1 LVRILFVTWDGPQV
15 NYLESLFLPI
25 FIGLRPYGYH
35 FDVLQFRWGDQAST
49 EKVRRA
55 CEGAGIGYRSVTIW
69 RRMGGI
75 GPLLSAL
82 VGRRSVRQAVSDFGS
97 DLVMPRSLMAA
108 IPVLAAGGA
117 KFRPL
122 LFDADGLA
130 ADERVEFAGLSSSG
144 ATYKILRAV
153 ERRMVRSSRSILVR
167 SPKGAEILRERAG
180 AAIPLSAFHSVA
192 NGRDEH
198 VFHPFDEPR
207 RRAVRLEL
215 GIAAD
220 APLLVYAGSVGGQYR
235 LDLVRALAREVARLR
250 PDMRLLVLSGS
261 PDLASA
267 ELAGDLMP
275 PPIVMRAAPAE
286 VPRYLAAADI
296 GLAFRANSFS
306 MQAVAPVKI
315 SEYLLCGV
323 PVIGT
328 AAVGDNRAAT
338 EAGVFFDEE
347 QAGVAAAAEW
357 AVKRVLPER
366 ERFREAARRVGVEF
380 FSLRRSVADYAA
392 ALAAGSKDA

>member
-1 LVRILFVTWDGPQV
+1 MRILFVTWDGPQV

-25 FIGLRPYGYH
+25 FVGLRPLGYH
-35 FDVLQFRWGDQAST
+35 FDVLQFRWGDAAST
-49 EKVRRA
+49 EKVRRE
-55 CEGAGIGYRSVTIW
+55 CERAGIGYRAVTIW
-69 RRMGGI
+69 RRAGGI

-82 VGRRSVRQAVSDFGS
+82 AGRRSIRKAASDFGS
-97 DLVMPRSLMAA
+97 DLLMPRSLMAA

-117 KFRPL
+117 RFRPI

-130 ADERVEFAGLSSSG
+130 ADERVEFAGLSRSST
-144 ATYKILRAV
+144 TYKLLRAV
-153 ERRMVRSSRSILVR
+153 ERRMVQSSRSILVR
-167 SPKGAEILRERAG
+167 SPKGAEILRQRAG
-180 AAIPLSAFHSVA
+180 AAIPLSAFHTVS

-198 VFHPFDEPR
+198 VFQPFDEMN
-207 RRAVRLEL
+207 RRATRLEL

-220 APLLVYAGSVGGQYR
+220 APVLVYAGSVGRQYR
-235 LDLVRALAREVARLR
+235 LDLVGELAREIARLR
-250 PDMRLLVLSGS
+250 PDTRLLVLSGS

-267 ELAGDLMP
+267 ELAGGETP
-275 PPIVMRAAPAE
+275 PPIVLRVAPEE

-347 QAGVAAAAEW
+347 KAGIAAAAEW
-357 AVKRVLPER
+357 AATRVLPER
-366 ERFREAARRVGVEF
+366 ESFRERARAVGLEF
-380 FSLRRSVADYAA
+380 FSLRRSVQDYAA
-392 ALAAGSKDA
+392 ALAAGSIDA